1 MPNTILVVD
10 DYDDTRRLYK
20 VMLEQTGFR
29 VLEAADGYKAAAQAK
44 KEHPNLILMDMSM
57 PGMDGL
63 AATRL
68 IKDMTEMRDT
78 TIIGITANGNF
89 YNEKAIEAG
98 CDAIITKPIDLNKLS
113 SIVLLYVEP

>member
-1 MPNTILVVD
+1 
-10 DYDDTRRLYK
+10 
-20 VMLEQTGFR
+20 
-29 VLEAADGYKAAAQAK
+29 
-44 KEHPNLILMDMSM
+44 M

-68 IKDMTEMRDT
+68 IKDMDETSET

-98 CDAIITKPIDLNKLS
+98 CDAIITKPIGIDKLT
-113 SIVLLYVEP
+113 SIILLYVEP

>member
-1 MPNTILVVD
+1 
-10 DYDDTRRLYK
+10 
-20 VMLEQTGFR
+20 MLEQMGFR
-29 VLEAADGYKAAAQAK
+29 VVEADDGYRAAAQAK
-44 KEHPNLILMDMSM
+44 KEHPNLVLMDMSM

-68 IKDMTEMRDT
+68 IKDMTELRDT

-98 CDAIITKPIDLNKLS
+98 CDAIITKPIDLDKLS
-113 SIVLLYVEP
+113 SIVLLYVTP